1 VKDVFY
7 VRTTAHWK
15 ALSHPLRVAV
25 LKMLIEKPM
34 TNERLA
40 VALRQESGKL
50 YFHTRQ
56 LLEAGMIEIAETRMR
71 GTIAE
76 KVYTAV
82 AHTYVAT
89 GLPESA
95 ADGATVEGGSFTA
108 RMTPDRAR
116 AFTERL
122 EALVA
127 EFQIEGQEAAD
138 GADYSLRCLMHA
150 VPNGAEPRLV
160 LSGGMEKAAI

>member
-1 VKDVFY
+1 MNDVFY

-25 LKMLIEKPM
+25 LKMLIDKPM

-76 KVYTAV
+76 KVYSAV
-82 AHTYVAT
+82 ARTYVAT
-89 GLPESA
+89 GLPEIS
-95 ADGATVEGGSFTA
+95 ADGPPTVESGSFTA
-108 RMTPDRAR
+108 RLSPQQAE

-122 EALVA
+122 QALVA
-127 EFQIEGQEAAD
+127 EFQGNGTD
-138 GADYSLRCLMHA
+138 SADYSLRCLMHA
-150 VPNGAEPRLV
+150 VPNGAE
-160 LSGGMEKAAI
+160 KAAV